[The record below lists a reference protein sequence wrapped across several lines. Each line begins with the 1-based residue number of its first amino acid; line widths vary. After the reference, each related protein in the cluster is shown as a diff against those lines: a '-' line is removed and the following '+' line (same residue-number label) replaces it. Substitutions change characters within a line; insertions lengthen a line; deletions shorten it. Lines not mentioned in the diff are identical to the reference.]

1 MAKLQTPNTA
11 GFNAAGNGYSV
22 KLVKID
28 DIVIDPEIAGLF
40 NISDKIKDGI
50 VEQIKQ
56 FGYNKEEPVTLWGKI
71 LVDGRTRYTAA
82 KEAGLKEIPAVERN
96 FESRDDA
103 IMYTLERQAL
113 RRNLTSAE
121 ILKAARPLLNKKKGA
136 NGTGRSTAGLAKLLG
151 IHEATLEKA
160 KAIVRDAPEEIIRA
174 VENGDM
180 SLKKGYENRNQ
191 NSASTTEKPEVKFLV
206 NDSQSLPKNVEF
218 LRSAVILLVEAS
230 RIDGAE
236 IDAAVLLINHFL
248 KKNEKRGFYDLLPE
262 TIRAQLPE
270 LPLLVQATN

>member
-11 GFNAAGNGYSV
+11 GYNAAGNGYNV

-40 NISDKIKDGI
+40 NISDKIKNGI
-50 VEQIKQ
+50 VEQMKQ
-56 FGYNKEEPVTLWGKI
+56 LGYNKEEPVTLWGKI

-121 ILKAARPLLNKKKGA
+121 ILKAARTLFNKKKAA
-136 NGTGRSTAGLAKLLG
+136 NGTGRSADMLAKLLG
-151 IHEATLEKA
+151 VHVNTLYRA
-160 KAIVRDAPEEIIRA
+160 KAIEREAPEEIKTA
-174 VENGDM
+174 VENGEI
-180 SLKKGYENRNQ
+180 SIKEAYRKRNP
-191 NSASTTEKPEVKFLV
+191 NSSSAAQKPEVKFPV
-206 NDSQSLPKNVEF
+206 SDAQGLPGNVSF
-218 LRSAVILLVEAS
+218 LKAAVILLVEKC

-236 IDAAVLLINHFL
+236 IEAAELLINHFL
-248 KKNEKRGFYDLLPE
+248 RKNEKRGFYDLLPDAV
-262 TIRAQLPE
+262 RAQLPE
-270 LPLLVQATN
+270 LQLVAQAH